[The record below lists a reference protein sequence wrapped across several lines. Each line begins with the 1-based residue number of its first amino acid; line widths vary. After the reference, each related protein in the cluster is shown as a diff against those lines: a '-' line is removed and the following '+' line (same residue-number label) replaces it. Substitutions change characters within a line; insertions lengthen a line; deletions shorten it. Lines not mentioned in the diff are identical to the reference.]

1 MPPQPLEA
9 FEDRNVTSSV
19 CRSTPNGLNDLNS
32 KIDQCTSSTEQNRN
46 TNFAANTFKIQKDI
60 ESLSANVQDS
70 LAMGDTMFGQ
80 FGYQD
85 IAKQVKDRNHE
96 LKSKKENMMKEVS
109 KNEAIIERSNRD
121 FSDVKDTIPEPQAK
135 KTLRFIEDWTLA
147 ILTMAYLFMIISGIY
162 IYTATADIMLVA
174 FGKSVLGSIFLT
186 MFLYMLL
193 YYLA

>member
-1 MPPQPLEA
+1 MPAQSLEA
-9 FEDRNVTSSV
+9 FEDRNVTSAV

-32 KIDQCTSSTEQNRN
+32 KIDQCTTSTELSRN
-46 TNFAANTFKIQKDI
+46 TNFAANTFKLQKDI
-60 ESLSANVQDS
+60 ESLASNVQDS
-70 LAMGDTMFGQ
+70 LLMGDSMFGQ

-85 IAKQVKDRNHE
+85 IAKQVKERNHD
-96 LKSKKENMMKEVS
+96 LKSKKDGMMKEVS

-147 ILTMAYLFMIISGIY
+147 ILAMAYLFMIIAAIY
-162 IYTATADIMLVA
+162 IYTATAEIKLVA
-174 FGKSVLGSIFLT
+174 FGKSIVGSVFLT

-193 YYLA
+193 YFLA

>member
-1 MPPQPLEA
+1 MQPQSVEA

-32 KIDQCTSSTEQNRN
+32 KIDQCTSSTELNRN

-70 LAMGDTMFGQ
+70 LAMGDNMFGQ

-96 LKSKKENMMKEVS
+96 LRSKKEKAMKEVS

-147 ILTMAYLFMIISGIY
+147 ILSLAYLFMIISGIY
-162 IYTATADIMLVA
+162 IYTATADIKLVA
-174 FGKSVLGSIFLT
+174 FGKAMIGSIFLT

-193 YYLA
+193 YFLA